1 MDELNNQNPN
11 EPDNP
16 QSQNNNPY
24 QGADPFANANQDMYN
39 QIQNNK
45 EYANMYKLFV
55 YKDKNEALEFNL
67 YKASYGHVVHR
78 YEMMR
83 RSKLWKIAK
92 KIRGKLK

>member
-1 MDELNNQNPN
+1 MEEMQK
-11 EPDNP
+11 
-16 QSQNNNPY
+16 Y
-24 QGADPFANANQDMYN
+24 YQDMYN

-67 YKASYGHVVHR
+67 YKANYGHVVHR